1 MSMRFSVQSLPE
13 CQAAMK
19 ISVESLSEQHPAWP
33 WYREKFELTHAHA
46 HAHLTTL
53 VEHGQVRAD
62 VDLKALATEIFAVM
76 DGLQIQWLRGP
87 EQVDVSATFDA
98 YLQRL
103 ANAIR
108 A

>member
-1 MSMRFSVQSLPE
+1 M
-13 CQAAMK
+13 
-19 ISVESLSEQHPAWP
+19 
-33 WYREKFELTHAHA
+33 
-46 HAHLTTL
+46 
-53 VEHGQVRAD
+53 RAD

-76 DGLQIQWLRGP
+76 DGLQIQWLRAP